1 MHGTGISTGYKYRS
15 CYVSFEV
22 RISQKKNKKTRS
34 YKVVIYYQSQN
45 GGLDV
50 NELIQSI
57 LKAGKNKDIFEV
69 HANQRLI
76 PKEEQFEELKR
87 EEIDCEAADCSFPV
101 EVEVE
106 IEQGKSHKSK
116 MLLCE
121 SHAEL
126 VEKGIPFRMRV
137 NKKD

>member
-1 MHGTGISTGYKYRS
+1 M
-15 CYVSFEV
+15 V
-22 RISQKKNKKTRS
+22 
-34 YKVVIYYQSQN
+34 YYQSQN
-45 GGLDV
+45 GGLDI
-50 NELIQSI
+50 NELVQSI
-57 LKAGKNKDIFEV
+57 LKAGRTKDIFEV

>member
-1 MHGTGISTGYKYRS
+1 M
-15 CYVSFEV
+15 V
-22 RISQKKNKKTRS
+22 
-34 YKVVIYYQSQN
+34 YYQSQN
-45 GGLDV
+45 GGLDI

-57 LKAGKNKDIFEV
+57 LKVGRNKDIFEV